1 MLHTVPRMG
10 ASRTIRALA
19 VAGMVGAAV
28 AVIALFV
35 EYQYGL
41 RTASGGRAAYEAD
54 QAGFFVAAVGY
65 IAIVIG
71 LFRSRAGGDGWFGR
85 IAIGIWLIAITA
97 IALGELL
104 GLAGVSAPFV
114 LLPIGG
120 VGQILGSILTSIA
133 VWRAGRWT
141 GWRRWAPATWTVIF
155 FVTIVAAITA
165 IPVLSIPAADPY
177 PTAPSPWLEGLWQV
191 AWGVVGLAL
200 YIGAGATEYKAKE
213 AVAAV

>member
-1 MLHTVPRMG
+1 MC
-10 ASRTIRALA
+10 IRDSQ
-19 VAGMVGAAV
+19 
-28 AVIALFV
+28 F
-35 EYQYGL
+35 GL
-41 RTASGGRAAYEAD
+41 RTAIGGRAAYEAD

-85 IAIGIWLIAITA
+85 IAIGIWLIAIIA

-104 GLAGVSAPFV
+104 GLAGVRAPFV

-120 VGQILGSILTSIA
+120 LGQILGSILTSIA

-177 PTAPSPWLEGLWQV
+177 PTAPAPALEGLWQV
-191 AWGVVGLAL
+191 AWFVLGLAL
-200 YIGAGATEYKAKE
+200 YIQAGRKEYSP
-213 AVAAV
+213 

>member
-1 MLHTVPRMG
+1 ME

-35 EYQYGL
+35 EYKYGL
-41 RTASGGRAAYEAD
+41 RTASAGRAAYEAD

-85 IAIGIWLIAITA
+85 IAIGIWLTAITA

-104 GLAGVSAPFV
+104 GLAGVSEPFV

-141 GWRRWAPATWTVIF
+141 GWPRWAPATWTVIF
-155 FVTIVAAITA
+155 FVTIVAAITT
-165 IPVLSIPAADPY
+165 IPVLCIPAADPY
-177 PTAPSPWLEGLWQV
+177 PTAPAPALEGLWQV
-191 AWGVVGLAL
+191 TWFVLSLAL
-200 YIGAGATEYKAKE
+200 YVQAGRKE
-213 AVAAV
+213 SSP